1 MDGLPPEYVNANN
14 AGRIVGVVGA
24 FHFIALAFV
33 SLRVYARVVI
43 LRAFGAE
50 DALIVAA
57 AILALASWVCL
68 VLQIPYGLG
77 RHGSTIPT
85 NDRIEF
91 EQISFWK
98 TVLSDGVAMG
108 LLRISMA
115 ISLLRLKRDLQWYRW
130 SLYAVIGMYEYEV
143 VASDPRIRWLKSV
156 GFVIAYS
163 IQAIAWLF
171 VYCTPYSGWW
181 EFQWMNPFDP
191 RCHDFNLFIKLTYW
205 NISCNIFTDICLGA
219 LPIPIIWHL
228 KMRFRV
234 RLYVIGIL
242 NLGYFAVIMGILKAV
257 FMLTTGG
264 SPDAIFDYW
273 VHFWQNLQ
281 LNIGIIAACAS
292 YLKPLFGRLLKINS
306 SVDYYPSNERYG
318 RSGQTP
324 LGGGASRNTPYASG
338 NRRTSRIP
346 LDRSLHDEFEM
357 HTKDEFSVT
366 ERYVSGTGARADVV
380 RSPIAM
386 EGRCS
391 AEAMYAGALPSDTNS
406 EEIIL
411 QKEHGR
417 GIVCTRDF
425 SVKYSENDRFG
436 PVGSSK
442 S

>member
-1 MDGLPPEYVNANN
+1 MNGLSPEYVNASN

-43 LRAFGAE
+43 LRAFGTE

-57 AILALASWVCL
+57 AHDLDPRPCLLGLPGPSNTLRSRSSWLDNPDKRQNQIRTDILLEDGFIRWRRDGTVEDIDGNKFASTKK
-68 VLQIPYGLG
+68 
-77 RHGSTIPT
+77 GSTMV
-85 NDRIEF
+85 
-91 EQISFWK
+91 SM
-98 TVLSDGVAMG
+98 VA
-108 LLRISMA
+108 LRGN
-115 ISLLRLKRDLQWYRW
+115 WY
-130 SLYAVIGMYEYEV
+130 YEYEV
-143 VASDPRIRWLKSV
+143 VASDPRLPWLKSV

-181 EFQWMNPFDP
+181 EFQWMNPFDS
-191 RCHDFNLFIKLTYW
+191 RCHDFNLFINLTYW
-205 NISCNIFTDICLGA
+205 NIC
-219 LPIPIIWHL
+219 
-228 KMRFRV
+228 
-234 RLYVIGIL
+234 IL

-292 YLKPLFGRLLKINS
+292 YLKPLFGRFLRINS

-324 LGGGASRNTPYASG
+324 LGAGASRNTPYASG

-366 ERYVSGTGARADVV
+366 ERYISGTGTRDEVV

-391 AEAMYAGALPSDTNS
+391 AEAVYAGALPSDTNS

-425 SVKYSENDRFG
+425 SVKYSENDTWHFFFWELT
-436 PVGSSK
+436 
-442 S
+442 

>member
-1 MDGLPPEYVNANN
+1 MDGLPPEYVNASN

-43 LRAFGAE
+43 LRVFGAE

-57 AILALASWVCL
+57 A
-68 VLQIPYGLG
+68 
-77 RHGSTIPT
+77 
-85 NDRIEF
+85 N
-91 EQISFWK
+91 
-98 TVLSDGVAMG
+98 
-108 LLRISMA
+108 
-115 ISLLRLKRDLQWYRW
+115 
-130 SLYAVIGMYEYEV
+130 
-143 VASDPRIRWLKSV
+143 RIRADIFLEDGFIRWRRDGTVEDIDGNKSTSTKEGPSMV
-156 GFVIAYS
+156 PMV
-163 IQAIAWLF
+163 
-171 VYCTPYSGWW
+171 
-181 EFQWMNPFDP
+181 
-191 RCHDFNLFIKLTYW
+191 
-205 NISCNIFTDICLGA
+205 A
-219 LPIPIIWHL
+219 L
-228 KMRFRV
+228 RR
-234 RLYVIGIL
+234 
-242 NLGYFAVIMGILKAV
+242 NCAVIMGILKAV

-281 LNIGIIAACAS
+281 LNIGIIAACTS

-338 NRRTSRIP
+338 NRRTSRTP

-366 ERYVSGTGARADVV
+366 ERYVSGIGTRADVV

-391 AEAMYAGALPSDTNS
+391 AEAMYAGTLPSDTNS

-436 PVGSSK
+436 PIGSSK